1 LPAHLTLFHHLPPSM
16 LDELLRL
23 LWGETRDVAPPVAHI
38 TGPISLGA
46 GTALRV
52 ASEGLEDL
60 RERLADALR
69 GRLVPQDQAPWRAH
83 VTIQNKVPADDARM
97 LLAQLKSGRGQDHWP
112 SLAWPPFFYRGGP
125 WEPIARFAF
134 SRSGRSRRN

>member
-1 LPAHLTLFHHLPPSM
+1 MFHHLPPSI

-23 LWGETRDVAPPVAHI
+23 LRGETREVAPPVAHI

-46 GTALRV
+46 GTALHV

-97 LLAQLKSGRGQDHWP
+97 LLAQLKSGPWP
-112 SLAWPPFFYRGGP
+112 RPLAITGLAAFYYRGGP
-125 WEPIARFAF
+125 WEPIARCAF
-134 SRSGRSRRN
+134 SRSGRSRRS